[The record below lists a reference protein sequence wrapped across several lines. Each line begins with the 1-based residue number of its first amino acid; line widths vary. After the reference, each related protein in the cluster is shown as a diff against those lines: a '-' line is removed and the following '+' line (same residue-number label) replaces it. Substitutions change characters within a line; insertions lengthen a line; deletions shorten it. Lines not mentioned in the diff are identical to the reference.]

1 MRAFERPVSAAE
13 SDAGALAGRTIVIT
27 GGRGYVATA
36 LMARLAPVDCLVRR
50 VLRAGTS
57 AGKVGGACRVEDV
70 AGNLSDAEFVRTLV
84 AGADAVFHLAGQTS
98 TYVANADPA
107 RDLAAN
113 VVPAIHLLEACRAR
127 PGGPVALVVA
137 GTATQVGLPESLP
150 VNESAPDRPVTVY
163 DLHKVMLEQYV
174 AYYAT
179 IGAVRGVS
187 LRLANVFGPGPSS
200 GSADRGILNL
210 MIRRALRGEALTV
223 YGTGEYVRDYI
234 HVDDVA
240 RAFLAAAVHAEVLSG
255 RHFVIGSG
263 VGTRIADAI
272 GLVAERVAVRTGRR
286 AEVTHVAAPAD
297 LSPIEARHFVADTSA
312 FTAATGWRPRFALAD
327 GIDDT
332 VAALMEQEREGR

>member
-1 MRAFERPVSAAE
+1 MRAFEGSVSRLE
-13 SDAGALAGRTIVIT
+13 SDAAALAGRTIVIT

-57 AGKVGGACRVEDV
+57 AARAGGACRVEDL
-70 AGNLSDAEFVRTLV
+70 AGDLGDADFARTVV
-84 AGADAVFHLAGQTS
+84 AGADIVFHLAGQTS

-113 VVPAIHLLEACRAR
+113 VVPAVHLLEACRAR
-127 PGGPVALVVA
+127 AGGPVAFVVA
-137 GTATQVGLPESLP
+137 GTATQVGLPASLP
-150 VNESAPDRPVTVY
+150 VNESPPDRPVTVY
-163 DLHKVMLEQYV
+163 DLHKLMVERYV
-174 AYYAT
+174 AYYAS
-179 IGAVRGVS
+179 IGAVWGVG
-187 LRLANVFGPGPSS
+187 LRLANVFGPGPRS

-210 MIRRALRGEALTV
+210 MIRRALHGDALTV

-240 RAFLAAAVHAEVLSG
+240 RAFLAAAAHAETLSA

-272 GLVAERVAVRTGRR
+272 ALVAERVAVRTGRR
-286 AEVTHVAAPAD
+286 AEVTHVPAPAD

-312 FTAATGWRPRFALAD
+312 FTAATGWRPHFALAD

-332 VAALMEQEREGR
+332 VAALMEEHGEGR